1 MDRSFIRQQM
11 QAKLEEFCF
20 YTEKYIEELKK
31 ERNVMAP
38 VLNESELEEYDE
50 ISQQIINFK
59 YNNSEIIDEL
69 DIITVRLKLLYEEY
83 VKKHNSK
90 VSELRDKLTI
100 THEGIEIIRRPLQ
113 YSTFAISLG
122 YNEENQLMD
131 VEFKGGKVYRYKKV
145 PVDFYNKAIV
155 KNSLRDLKNELN
167 NFEFIQVK

>member
-1 MDRSFIRQQM
+1 MQM

-20 YTEKYIEELKK
+20 YTEKFIQELNK
-31 ERNVMAP
+31 ERKLVSS
-38 VLNESELEEYDE
+38 VLSEPEQKEYDE
-50 ISQQIINFK
+50 MFQQIINFK
-59 YNNSEIIDEL
+59 STNSEIISEL
-69 DIITVRLKLLYEEY
+69 DIITIRLKLLYEEY

-100 THEGIEIIRRPLQ
+100 NHDGIEIIRRPLQ

-131 VEFKGGKVYRYKKV
+131 IEFKGGKVYRYRKV
-145 PVDFYNKAIV
+145 PIDFYSKAIV

-167 NFEFIQVK
+167 NFEFIRLR